1 MGARLRPR
9 EHRGSGACPM
19 TQFLIYAGAFILVLV
34 SVITVHEF
42 GHFAVG
48 KLSGIKVEEFSI
60 GFGPK
65 LYSRTVGE
73 TLYAI
78 RAIPA
83 GGFVRMA
90 GMLGLTGESD
100 AGDRNFYRASRP
112 RRFATVS
119 AGIISNFIFGALIFA
134 IVGMQPTPYNYASKA
149 AAGLA
154 GLKTGDTIVSIN
166 SSTIRQDNLSE
177 VTTDLHNATTASQGR
192 PMTVVYRASDGS
204 EHTTTLTPTLTIS
217 NILTN
222 QANVAGGKLPV
233 GGLAVTS
240 INGSPVGTG
249 DPATLLGSGS
259 TVTISGYLENAN
271 GSPSEYFNN
280 VTVSGIKDG
289 YPANNAI
296 HTAWIMGVVPGYNG
310 ESPPAAFVDGFRAIP
325 GFVWAEVTGIYG
337 LIVHPPQGGING
349 PQGFTGPVG
358 IAQETATATNNGFL
372 GPNGLVW
379 WIGFISL
386 NLGFVNMLPI
396 PFLDGG
402 KLLFIAIESVRRR
415 RLNPKVEAAIT
426 AVGLAV
432 IVVFAVYVTIG
443 DVSRL

>member
-1 MGARLRPR
+1 
-9 EHRGSGACPM
+9 M

-48 KLSGIKVEEFSI
+48 KLSGIKVEEFAI

-65 LYSRTVGE
+65 IYSRTIGE

-100 AGDRNFYRASRP
+100 AGERNFYRATRP

-119 AGIISNFIFGALIFA
+119 AGIIANFIFGGLIFA
-134 IVGMQPTPYNYASKA
+134 IVDMQPTPYVFDSHA
-149 AAGLA
+149 AAGSA
-154 GLKTGDTIVSIN
+154 GLATGDTILAIN
-166 SSTIRQDNLSE
+166 GHAIRQDSLND
-177 VTTDLHNATTASQGR
+177 VTNDLHNATTASAGH
-192 PMTVVYRASDGS
+192 PMTVVYRTSDGS
-204 EHTTTLTPTLTIS
+204 MHTTTLTPRLTITNITS
-217 NILTN
+217 NS
-222 QANVAGGKLPV
+222 KLPE
-233 GGLAVTS
+233 GGLEVTS
-240 INGSPVGTG
+240 INGNPVGTG
-249 DPATLLGSGS
+249 DPAALLGGGAP
-259 TVTISGYLENAN
+259 VTISGYLENED
-271 GSPSEYFNN
+271 GSPSKYFTN

-296 HTAWIMGVVPGYNG
+296 HAAWIMGVVPGFDG
-310 ESPPAAFVDGFRAIP
+310 ESPPAAVASGFSAIP
-325 GFVWAEVTGIYG
+325 GFIWGEVTGIYG

-358 IAQETATATNNGFL
+358 IAQETAVATNNGFL

>member
-1 MGARLRPR
+1 
-9 EHRGSGACPM
+9 M
-19 TQFLIYAGAFILVLV
+19 TQFIIYALAFILVLV
-34 SVITVHEF
+34 SVITIHEF
-42 GHFAVG
+42 GHFLVG
-48 KLSGIKVEEFSI
+48 KLSGIKVEEFAI

-65 LYSRTVGE
+65 IYSRTVGE

-90 GMLGLTGESD
+90 GMLGLAGETD
-100 AGDRNFYRASRP
+100 AGERNFYRASRP
-112 RRFATVS
+112 RRFATVA
-119 AGIISNFIFGALIFA
+119 AGIVANFVFGGIIFA
-134 IVGMQPTPYNYASKA
+134 IVDMQPTPYAFDAHA
-149 AAGLA
+149 AAGTA
-154 GLKTGDTIVSIN
+154 GLASGDTILAIN
-166 SSTIRQDNLSE
+166 GHAIRQDNIND
-177 VTTDLHNATTASQGR
+177 VTTDLHAATTDSAGN
-192 PMTVVYRASDGS
+192 PMTVVYSTSNGS
-204 EHTTTLTPTLTIS
+204 IHTTTLTPRLTVA
-217 NILTN
+217 NILN
-222 QANVAGGKLPV
+222 NPKAIANGKLPE
-233 GGLAVTS
+233 GGLTITA
-240 INGSPVGTG
+240 INGNPVGTG
-249 DPATLLGSGS
+249 DPASLLGGGS
-259 TVTISGYLENAN
+259 PVAISGYLENAD
-271 GSPSEYFNN
+271 GSPSKYFTN

-289 YPANNAI
+289 YPTNNAI
-296 HTAWIMGVVPGYNG
+296 RAAWIMGVVPGFDG
-310 ESPPAAFVDGFRAIP
+310 ESAPAAVASGFSAIP
-325 GFVWAEVTGIYG
+325 GFIGAEFSGIYG

-358 IAQETATATNNGFL
+358 IAQETAVATNNGFL

-379 WIGFISL
+379 WIGFISM

-402 KLLFIAIESVRRR
+402 KLLFILIESVRRR

>member
-1 MGARLRPR
+1 
-9 EHRGSGACPM
+9 M
-19 TQFLIYAGAFILVLV
+19 TQFLLYALAFILVLV

-73 TLYAI
+73 TMYAV

-90 GMLGLTGESD
+90 GMLELVGESD
-100 AGDRNFYRASRP
+100 AGERNFYRASRP
-112 RRFATVS
+112 RRFATVA
-119 AGIISNFIFGALIFA
+119 AGIIANFIFGGLIFA
-134 IVGMQPTPYNYASKA
+134 IVDMQPTPYNYASKA
-149 AAGLA
+149 AAGAA
-154 GLKTGDTIVSIN
+154 GLKNGDTILAIN
-166 SSTIRQDNLSE
+166 GHEIRQDNLND
-177 VTTDLHNATTASQGR
+177 VTTDLHNATTTSAGN
-192 PMTVVYRASDGS
+192 PMTVTYRATDGS
-204 EHTTTLTPTLTIS
+204 THTTTFTPTLTIS
-217 NILTN
+217 NIVTN
-222 QANVAGGKLPV
+222 QATVAGGKLPA

-240 INGSPVGTG
+240 INGEPVGTG
-249 DPATLLGSGS
+249 DPAALLGGG
-259 TVTISGYLENAN
+259 TPVKVSGYLENEN
-271 GSPSEYFNN
+271 GSPSRYFTN
-280 VTVSGIKDG
+280 VTVSGITDG
-289 YPANNAI
+289 YPTNNAI
-296 HTAWIMGVVPGYNG
+296 HTAWIMGVVPGYDG
-310 ESPPAAFVDGFRAIP
+310 ERPPAAVASGFSAIP

-372 GPNGLVW
+372 GPNGLLW

>member
-1 MGARLRPR
+1 V
-9 EHRGSGACPM
+9 
-19 TQFLIYAGAFILVLV
+19 TQFLIYAGAFLLVLV
-34 SVITVHEF
+34 TVITVHEF
-42 GHFAVG
+42 GHFAIG
-48 KLSGIKVEEFSI
+48 KLSGIKVEEFAI

-65 LYSRTVGE
+65 VYSRRIGE

-100 AGDRNFYRASRP
+100 AGERNFYRASRP

-119 AGIISNFIFGALIFA
+119 AGIITNFIFGGLIFA
-134 IVGMQPTPYNYASKA
+134 IVDMQPTPYQYAKHDPA
-149 AAGLA
+149 GAAGLA
-154 GLKTGDTIVSIN
+154 TGDTILAIN
-166 SSTIRQDNLSE
+166 GRVIRQDTANH
-177 VTTDLHNATTASQGR
+177 VTTDLHNATTASQGN

-204 EHTTTLTPTLTIS
+204 DHSVTLTPTLTVS
-217 NILTN
+217 NIVADQST
-222 QANVAGGKLPV
+222 VAGGKLPA

-240 INGSPVGTG
+240 INGSPVGSG
-249 DPATLLGSGS
+249 DPAQLLGGGS
-259 TVTISGYLENAN
+259 PVKISGYLENED
-271 GSPSEYFNN
+271 GSPSRYFTN

-289 YPANNAI
+289 YATNNAI
-296 HTAWIMGVVPGYNG
+296 RAGWIMGVNPGFDG
-310 ESPPAAFVDGFRAIP
+310 ESPPAAIASGFSAIP
-325 GFVWAEVTGIYG
+325 GFIWGEVTGIYG

-372 GPNGLVW
+372 GANGLVW

>member
-1 MGARLRPR
+1 MI
-9 EHRGSGACPM
+9 
-19 TQFLIYAGAFILVLV
+19 QFLIYAAAFLLVLV
-34 SVITVHEF
+34 VVVTVHEF

-48 KLSGIKVEEFSI
+48 KLSGIKVEEFAV

-65 LYSRTVGE
+65 IYSRRIGE

-100 AGDRNFYRASRP
+100 AGERNFYRASRT

-119 AGIISNFIFGALIFA
+119 AGIVSNFILGGVIFA
-134 IVGMQPTPYNYASKA
+134 IVDMQPTPYVFASHA
-149 AAGLA
+149 ASGEA
-154 GLKTGDTIVSIN
+154 GLKSGDTIVAIN
-166 SSTIRQDNLSE
+166 GRAIRQDNLNH
-177 VTTDLHNATTASQGR
+177 VTGDLHNATTASQGHQL
-192 PMTVVYRASDGS
+192 TVVYRASDGS
-204 EHTTTLTPTLTIS
+204 IHTTTLTPRLTIT
-217 NILTN
+217 NIVAN
-222 QANVAGGKLPV
+222 QSTVAGGKLPQ
-233 GGLAVTS
+233 GGLVVTS
-240 INGSPVGTG
+240 INGNPVGTG
-249 DPATLLGSGS
+249 DPATLLGGGS
-259 TVTISGYLENAN
+259 PVAISGYLANAD
-271 GSPSEYFNN
+271 GSPSTTFTN

-289 YPANNAI
+289 YATVNAI
-296 HTAWIMGVVPGYNG
+296 RAGWIMGVVPGFDG
-310 ESPPAAFVDGFRAIP
+310 QSPPAAIASGFTAIP
-325 GFVWAEVTGIYG
+325 GFIGAEFSGIYG

-372 GPNGLVW
+372 GPNGLLW
-379 WIGFISL
+379 WIGFISM

-402 KLLFIAIESVRRR
+402 KLLFILIESVRRR

>member
-1 MGARLRPR
+1 MI
-9 EHRGSGACPM
+9 
-19 TQFLIYAGAFILVLV
+19 QFLIYAGAFILVLV

-48 KLSGIKVEEFSI
+48 KLSGIKVEEFAI

-112 RRFATVS
+112 KRFATVS
-119 AGIISNFIFGALIFA
+119 AGIIVNFIFGGLIFA
-134 IVGMQPTPYNYASKA
+134 IVDMQPTPYAYAQHA
-149 AAGLA
+149 AAGAA
-154 GLKTGDTIVSIN
+154 GLTSGDTILAIDGHV
-166 SSTIRQDNLSE
+166 IRQDSLAH
-177 VTTDLHNATTASQGR
+177 VTTDLHNATTASQGH
-192 PMTVVYRASDGS
+192 PLTVVFRASDGS
-204 EHTTTLTPTLTIS
+204 VHTTTLTPTLTIS
-217 NILTN
+217 NILDN
-222 QANVAGGKLPV
+222 QSTIAGGKLPV

-240 INGSPVGTG
+240 INGAAVQPG
-249 DPATLLGSGS
+249 DPAQLLGGGAP
-259 TVTISGYLENAN
+259 VTISGYLENED
-271 GSPSEYFNN
+271 GSAAKHFTN
-280 VTVSGIKDG
+280 VTVSGITDG
-289 YPANNAI
+289 YATNNAI
-296 HTAWIMGVVPGYNG
+296 RAGWIMGVVPGFDG
-310 ESPPAAFVDGFRAIP
+310 ESPPAAIATGFSAIP
-325 GFVWAEVTGIYG
+325 GFVWGEVTGIYG
-337 LIVHPPQGGING
+337 LIVHPPQGGVNG

-358 IAQETATATNNGFL
+358 IAQETAVATNNGFL
-372 GPNGLVW
+372 GPNGLLW

-402 KLLFIAIESVRRR
+402 KLLFILIESVRRR

-432 IVVFAVYVTIG
+432 VVVFAVYVTIG

>member
-1 MGARLRPR
+1 
-9 EHRGSGACPM
+9 M

-48 KLSGIKVEEFSI
+48 KLSGIKVEEFAI

-65 LYSRTVGE
+65 IYSRKIGE

-100 AGDRNFYRASRP
+100 AGERNFYRASRP
-112 RRFATVS
+112 RRFATVA
-119 AGIISNFIFGALIFA
+119 AGIVSNFVFGGIIFA
-134 IVGMQPTPYNYASKA
+134 IVDMQPTPYNYAAHA
-149 AAGLA
+149 AAGRA
-154 GLKTGDTIVSIN
+154 GLASGDTILAIN
-166 SSTIRQDNLSE
+166 GKTIRQDNVSD
-177 VTTDLHNATTASQGR
+177 VTTDLHNATTSSQGR
-192 PMTVVYRASDGS
+192 PLTVQFRGSDGNI
-204 EHTTTLTPTLTIS
+204 HTTVLTPTLTIS
-217 NILTN
+217 NIVVDQST
-222 QANVAGGKLPV
+222 VAGGKLPP

-259 TVTISGYLENAN
+259 SVTISGYLENEN
-271 GSPSEYFNN
+271 GSPSKYFTN
-280 VTVSGIKDG
+280 VSVSGIQDG

-296 HTAWIMGVVPGYNG
+296 HAAWIMGVVPGYDG
-310 ESPPAAFVDGFRAIP
+310 LSLPAAVGTGFSAIP

-415 RLNPKVEAAIT
+415 RLNPKVEATIT

>member
-1 MGARLRPR
+1 
-9 EHRGSGACPM
+9 M
-19 TQFLIYAGAFILVLV
+19 TQFLLYAAAFILVLV

-42 GHFAVG
+42 GHFLVG
-48 KLSGIKVEEFSI
+48 KLSGIKVEEFAI

-65 LYSRTVGE
+65 LYSRRIGE
-73 TLYAI
+73 TLYAV

-100 AGDRNFYRASRP
+100 AGERNFYRASRP
-112 RRFATVS
+112 RRFATVA
-119 AGIISNFIFGALIFA
+119 AGIITNFVFGGVIFA
-134 IVGMQPTPYNYASKA
+134 IVDMQPTPYTFDAHAASG
-149 AAGLA
+149 AAGL
-154 GLKTGDTIVSIN
+154 TSGDTILAIN
-166 SSTIRQDNLSE
+166 GHVIRQDTLTE
-177 VTTDLHNATTASQGR
+177 VTTDLHKATTDAAGN
-192 PMTVVYRASDGS
+192 PMRVVYSASDGS
-204 EHTTTLTPTLTIS
+204 IHTTTVTPKLTIS
-217 NILTN
+217 NI
-222 QANVAGGKLPV
+222 VSGSPLPE
-233 GGLAVTS
+233 GGLVVTS
-240 INGSPVGTG
+240 INGVPVGTG
-249 DPATLLGSGS
+249 DPATLLGGGGP
-259 TVTISGYLENAN
+259 VTISGYLENAD
-271 GSPSEYFNN
+271 GSPAKYFGS
-280 VTVSGIKDG
+280 VKVSGIQDG
-289 YPANNAI
+289 YPTNNAI
-296 HTAWIMGVVPGYNG
+296 RAAWIMGVVPGFNG
-310 ESPPAAFVDGFRAIP
+310 QSFPSAVASGFSAIP
-325 GFVWAEVTGIYG
+325 GFIWGEFTGIYG

-358 IAQETATATNNGFL
+358 IAQETAVATNNGFL

-402 KLLFIAIESVRRR
+402 KLLFILIESVRRR

-432 IVVFAVYVTIG
+432 VVIFAVYVTIG

>member
-1 MGARLRPR
+1 
-9 EHRGSGACPM
+9 M

-34 SVITVHEF
+34 SVITIHEF
-42 GHFAVG
+42 GHFLVG
-48 KLSGIKVEEFSI
+48 KLSGIKVEEFAI

-65 LYSRTVGE
+65 LYSRKIGE

-100 AGDRNFYRASRP
+100 AGERNFYRATRP

-119 AGIISNFIFGALIFA
+119 AGIIANFVFGGLIFA
-134 IVGMQPTPYNYASKA
+134 IVDMQPTPYVFDAHAASG
-149 AAGLA
+149 AAGL
-154 GLKTGDTIVSIN
+154 TSGDTILAIN
-166 SSTIRQDNLSE
+166 NSTIRQDNLAD
-177 VTTDLHNATTASQGR
+177 VTTDLHNATTASQGH
-192 PMTVVYRASDGS
+192 PMTVEYRASDGS
-204 EHTTTLTPTLTIS
+204 IHTTTLTPRLIV
-217 NILTN
+217 
-222 QANVAGGKLPV
+222 ANVIADQSTVAGGKLPE
-233 GGLAVTS
+233 GGLAITS

-249 DPATLLGSGS
+249 DPAQLLGGGS
-259 TVTISGYLENAN
+259 PVTVSGYLENED
-271 GSPSEYFNN
+271 GSPSKYFTN
-280 VTVSGIKDG
+280 VTVSGIRDG
-289 YPANNAI
+289 YPTNNAI
-296 HTAWIMGVVPGYNG
+296 RAAWIMGVVPGFNG
-310 ESPPAAFVDGFRAIP
+310 LSAPAGVASGFSAIP
-325 GFVWAEVTGIYG
+325 GFVWGEVTGIYG

-358 IAQETATATNNGFL
+358 IAQETAVATNNGFL

-402 KLLFIAIESVRRR
+402 KLLFILIESVRRR
-415 RLNPKVEAAIT
+415 RINPKVEAAIT

-432 IVVFAVYVTIG
+432 IVIFAVYVTIG

>member
-1 MGARLRPR
+1 MI
-9 EHRGSGACPM
+9 
-19 TQFLIYAGAFILVLV
+19 QFLIYAGAFILVLV

-48 KLSGIKVEEFSI
+48 KLSGIKVEEFAI

-65 LYSRTVGE
+65 LYSRRIGE

-100 AGDRNFYRASRP
+100 AGERNFYRASRP

-119 AGIISNFIFGALIFA
+119 AGIVVNFIFGGLIFA
-134 IVGMQPTPYNYASKA
+134 IVDMQPTPYAFASHA
-149 AAGLA
+149 AAGKA
-154 GLKTGDTIVSIN
+154 GLASGDTIIAIN
-166 SSTIRQDNLSE
+166 GHVIRQDNAAD
-177 VTTDLHNATTASQGR
+177 VTTDLHNATTASQGNTL
-192 PMTVVYRASDGS
+192 TVVYRASDGS
-204 EHTTTLTPTLTIS
+204 TRSTTLTPTLTITK
-217 NILTN
+217 I
-222 QANVAGGKLPV
+222 V
-233 GGLAVTS
+233 GGGTLPEGALAVTS
-240 INGSPVGTG
+240 ISGAPVGTG

-259 TVTISGYLENAN
+259 PVTISGYLENAD
-271 GSPSEYFNN
+271 GSPSRYFTN

-289 YPANNAI
+289 YATNNAI
-296 HTAWIMGVVPGYNG
+296 RASWIMGVVPGFNG
-310 ESPPAAFVDGFRAIP
+310 LSPPAAIATGFSAIP
-325 GFVWAEVTGIYG
+325 GFIWAEVTGIYG

-358 IAQETATATNNGFL
+358 IAQETAVATNNGFL

-379 WIGFISL
+379 WIGFISF

-402 KLLFIAIESVRRR
+402 KLLFILIESVRRR

-432 IVVFAVYVTIG
+432 VVVFAVYVTIG
-443 DVSRL
+443 DVTRL

>member
-1 MGARLRPR
+1 MI
-9 EHRGSGACPM
+9 
-19 TQFLIYAGAFILVLV
+19 QFLIYAGAFILVLV
-34 SVITVHEF
+34 SVITIHEF

-65 LYSRTVGE
+65 IYSRTVGE
-73 TLYAI
+73 TLYAV

-100 AGDRNFYRASRP
+100 AGERNFYRATRP
-112 RRFATVS
+112 RRFATVA
-119 AGIISNFIFGALIFA
+119 AGIIANFLFGGLIFA
-134 IVGMQPTPYNYASKA
+134 IVDMQPTPSSFSTHAASG
-149 AAGLA
+149 AAGL
-154 GLKTGDTIVSIN
+154 KSGDTILAIN
-166 SSTIRQDNLSE
+166 SSTIRQDNLAD

-192 PMTVVYRASDGS
+192 PMNVEYRATDGS
-204 EHTTTLTPTLTIS
+204 IHNTVLAPRLTIS
-217 NILTN
+217 NIVAN
-222 QANVAGGKLPV
+222 QSTIAGGKLPA

-249 DPATLLGSGS
+249 DPAQLLGGGS
-259 TVTISGYLENAN
+259 PVTISGYLQNGD
-271 GSPSEYFNN
+271 GSPSSYFTN
-280 VTVSGIKDG
+280 VTVSGIRDG

-296 HTAWIMGVVPGYNG
+296 HAAWIMGVVPGFDG
-310 ESPPAAFVDGFRAIP
+310 LSPPAAIATGFSAIP
-325 GFVWAEVTGIYG
+325 GFVWSEVTGIYG

-415 RLNPKVEAAIT
+415 RLEPKVEAIIT

>member
-1 MGARLRPR
+1 
-9 EHRGSGACPM
+9 M

-48 KLSGIKVEEFSI
+48 KLSGIKVEEFAI

-65 LYSRTVGE
+65 LYSRTIGE

-119 AGIISNFIFGALIFA
+119 AGIIANFIFGGLIFA
-134 IVGMQPTPYNYASKA
+134 IVDMQPTPYAYAQHA
-149 AAGLA
+149 AAGVA
-154 GLKTGDTIVSIN
+154 GLTSGDTILAIDGQV
-166 SSTIRQDNLSE
+166 IRQDSLSH
-177 VTTDLHNATTASQGR
+177 VTTDLHNATTASQGH
-192 PMTVVYRASDGS
+192 PLTVVFRASDGS
-204 EHTTTLTPTLTIS
+204 VHTTTLTPTLTIS
-217 NILTN
+217 NIVNDPST
-222 QANVAGGKLPV
+222 VAGGKLPV

-240 INGSPVGTG
+240 INGAPVQPG
-249 DPATLLGSGS
+249 DPAQLLGGGAP
-259 TVTISGYLENAN
+259 VTISGYLENED
-271 GSPSEYFNN
+271 GSAAKHFTN

-289 YPANNAI
+289 YATNNAI
-296 HTAWIMGVVPGYNG
+296 RAGWIMGVVPGFNG
-310 ESPPAAFVDGFRAIP
+310 ESVPAAIATGFSAIP
-325 GFVWAEVTGIYG
+325 GFVWGEVTGIYG
-337 LIVHPPQGGING
+337 LIVHPPQGGVNG

-358 IAQETATATNNGFL
+358 IAQETAVATNNGFL
-372 GPNGLVW
+372 GPNGLLW

>member
-1 MGARLRPR
+1 MI
-9 EHRGSGACPM
+9 
-19 TQFLIYAGAFILVLV
+19 QFLIYAGAFILVLV
-34 SVITVHEF
+34 SVITIHEF

-48 KLSGIKVEEFSI
+48 KLSGIKVEEFAI

-65 LYSRTVGE
+65 IYSRKIGE

-100 AGDRNFYRASRP
+100 AGDRNFYRATRP
-112 RRFATVS
+112 RRFATVA
-119 AGIISNFIFGALIFA
+119 AGIISNFIFGGVIFA
-134 IVGMQPTPYNYASKA
+134 IVDMQPTPYNYASHA
-149 AAGLA
+149 AAGKA
-154 GLKTGDTIVSIN
+154 GLETGDTILAIN
-166 SSTIRQDNLSE
+166 GHTIRQDNLND
-177 VTTDLHNATTASQGR
+177 VTTDLHNATTASQGQ
-192 PMTVVYRASDGS
+192 PLTLAYRASDGNI
-204 EHTTTLTPTLTIS
+204 HTTTLTPTLTIS
-217 NILTN
+217 NIVAN
-222 QANVAGGKLPV
+222 QADVAGGKLPA

-240 INGSPVGTG
+240 IDGAPVGTG

-259 TVTISGYLENAN
+259 SVTISGYLENED
-271 GSPSEYFNN
+271 GSPSKYF
-280 VTVSGIKDG
+280 TSVSVAGIKDG

-296 HTAWIMGVVPGYNG
+296 HAAWIMGVVPGFDG
-310 ESPPAAFVDGFRAIP
+310 LSAPAAVASGFSAIP
-325 GFVWAEVTGIYG
+325 GFVWGEVTGIYG

-358 IAQETATATNNGFL
+358 IAQETAVATNNGFL

>member
-1 MGARLRPR
+1 
-9 EHRGSGACPM
+9 M

-154 GLKTGDTIVSIN
+154 GLTTGDTIVSIN
-166 SSTIRQDNLSE
+166 GSTIRQDTLTE

-204 EHTTTLTPTLTIS
+204 ERTTTFTPTLTIS
-217 NILTN
+217 NILAN
-222 QANVAGGKLPV
+222 PANVAGGKLPV

-240 INGSPVGTG
+240 IDGSPVGTG

-259 TVTISGYLENAN
+259 TVKISGYLENAN
-271 GSPSEYFNN
+271 GSPSRYFTN
-280 VTVSGIKDG
+280 VAVSGITDG

>member
-1 MGARLRPR
+1 
-9 EHRGSGACPM
+9 M

-34 SVITVHEF
+34 SVITIHEF
-42 GHFAVG
+42 GHFLVG
-48 KLSGIKVEEFSI
+48 KLSGIKVEEFAI

-65 LYSRTVGE
+65 LYSRKIGE

-100 AGDRNFYRASRP
+100 AGERNFYRATRP

-119 AGIISNFIFGALIFA
+119 AGIIANFVFGGLIFA
-134 IVGMQPTPYNYASKA
+134 IVDMQPTPYVFDAHAASG
-149 AAGLA
+149 AAGL
-154 GLKTGDTIVSIN
+154 TSGDTILAIN
-166 SSTIRQDNLSE
+166 NSTIRQDNLAD
-177 VTTDLHNATTASQGR
+177 VTTDLHNATTASQGH
-192 PMTVVYRASDGS
+192 PMTVEYRASDGS
-204 EHTTTLTPTLTIS
+204 IHTTTLTPRLIV
-217 NILTN
+217 
-222 QANVAGGKLPV
+222 ANVIADQSTVAGGKLPE
-233 GGLAVTS
+233 GGLAITS

-249 DPATLLGSGS
+249 DPAQLLGGGS
-259 TVTISGYLENAN
+259 PVTVSGYLENED
-271 GSPSEYFNN
+271 GSPSKYFTN
-280 VTVSGIKDG
+280 VTVSGIRDG
-289 YPANNAI
+289 YPTNNAI
-296 HTAWIMGVVPGYNG
+296 RAAWIMGVVPGFNG
-310 ESPPAAFVDGFRAIP
+310 LSAPAAVASGFSAIP
-325 GFVWAEVTGIYG
+325 GFVWGEVTGIYG

-358 IAQETATATNNGFL
+358 IAQETAVATNNGFL

-402 KLLFIAIESVRRR
+402 KLLFILIESVRRR

-432 IVVFAVYVTIG
+432 IVIFAVYVTIG